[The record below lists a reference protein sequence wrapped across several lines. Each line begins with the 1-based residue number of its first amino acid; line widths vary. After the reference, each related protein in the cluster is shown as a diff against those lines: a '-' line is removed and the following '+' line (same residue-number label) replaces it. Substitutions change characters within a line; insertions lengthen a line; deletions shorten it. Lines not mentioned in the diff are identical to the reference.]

1 MRPRPARRSGRR
13 RRKLTII
20 DNEGPGTLDFS
31 SSSYTVLEGAG
42 LATVTVN
49 RIGASNLKLSVDYAT
64 QTALTNP
71 ATPIIDYTPISPA
84 QTLTFNPG
92 EVSKTFQVAIAD
104 DSDAEGPE
112 NVDLVLSNPKNL
124 TAGAAPQI
132 GPNGPAE
139 LTINDDDVST
149 FNFSAPAYSVQEDD
163 AAGHATIT
171 VNRSGATNIPASVDY
186 STSDGTATVAGSDY
200 TAAAGTLNF
209 AAGETTKTFD
219 VDVSNDG
226 AAEANETVNL
236 TLTSGVTTV
245 DTSLLSIVDNDNP
258 KASVQL
264 SSPIYNVN
272 EADGTAT
279 VTVTLSHAV
288 DADVTV
294 DYATADGTALAGSD
308 YTDTHGTLT
317 FIGNVNNG
325 GPGTGETSKTI
336 QIPITQ
342 DPDAEDPET
351 LTLTLS
357 NALPGASSILG
368 APATGTVTIA
378 DDDPPGM
385 IDFKSLHYDVDET
398 DGQATVTVE
407 RLGGVGGAVSVD
419 YETSDGSATAGSD
432 YAATSGTLNWAAG
445 DGADKTFTVPVTLGR
460 PRRRHRVD
468 QPGADEPRRGLRPG
482 AEHRGGPPH
491 RRRRRKRPARAELQR
506 VQRRRGRRHGHD
518 HRDALGRQP
527 RRPGHGRLRDQ
538 RRHGDRGL
546 RLRGR
551 ERHAHVRS
559 GRGQQ
564 ELHRPRDERF
574 RARRRRDVPGD
585 ALERRRRREPRLPG
599 RRHRDD
605 HRRRR
610 GARRRHR
617 HAPGNPGRL

>member
-1 MRPRPARRSGRR
+1 MVDG
-13 RRKLTII
+13 L
-20 DNEGPGTLDFS
+20 PGTLDFS

-42 LATVTVN
+42 VASITVN

-64 QTALTNP
+64 QAAPTNP
-71 ATPIIDYTPISPA
+71 ATAGTDYTPISPA

-104 DSDAEGPE
+104 DSNAEGPE

-149 FNFSAPAYSVQEDD
+149 FNFSAPAYSVHEDD

-186 STSDGTATVAGSDY
+186 ATSDGTATSRARTTRPRPGRSTSRPARPPRRSTSTSPT
-200 TAAAGTLNF
+200 TA
-209 AAGETTKTFD
+209 
-219 VDVSNDG
+219 S
-226 AAEANETVNL
+226 AEANETVNL
-236 TLTSGVTTV
+236 TLTSGGTTV

-264 SSPIYNVN
+264 SSPIYDVN

-325 GPGTGETSKTI
+325 GAGTETSKTI

-357 NALPGASSILG
+357 NALPGALLG
-368 APATGTVTIA
+368 
-378 DDDPPGM
+378 PGRAG
-385 IDFKSLHYDVDET
+385 DR
-398 DGQATVTVE
+398 DGHDRRRRSARHDRLQVAALRRRRDRRPGDRDGRAARRRRRRGIGRLPDQR
-407 RLGGVGGAVSVD
+407 RLG
-419 YETSDGSATAGSD
+419 
-432 YAATSGTLNWAAG
+432 
-445 DGADKTFTVPVTLGR
+445 
-460 PRRRHRVD
+460 
-468 QPGADEPRRGLRPG
+468 
-482 AEHRGGPPH
+482 H
-491 RRRRRKRPARAELQR
+491 RRRRL
-506 VQRRRGRRHGHD
+506 RRE
-518 HRDALGRQP
+518 
-527 RRPGHGRLRDQ
+527 
-538 RRHGDRGL
+538 
-546 RLRGR
+546 
-551 ERHAHVRS
+551 ERHPQLG
-559 GRGQQ
+559 GR
-564 ELHRPRDERF
+564 
-574 RARRRRDVPGD
+574 
-585 ALERRRRREPRLPG
+585 
-599 RRHRDD
+599 
-605 HRRRR
+605 
-610 GARRRHR
+610 
-617 HAPGNPGRL
+617 